1 MLCLIDME
9 IVLASKNKNKIREM
23 QQLVNE
29 LCEREIKILSLEDIG
44 YEGDI
49 IEDGS
54 TFKENAAIKASVPAM
69 LGYYGI
75 ADDSGLTVDYLNG
88 APGIYSARYSGEGA
102 TDASNNEKLMAEMQ
116 GVPYENRDAAYVC
129 AIAFAAP
136 KEKQLDEGDKELSEF
151 ATKHSNKEITVR
163 AFDGECRGVLLD
175 YYRGN
180 GGFGYD
186 PMFYVKEF
194 DKTFAETTAEEKNSI
209 SHRGK
214 ALRAFAAWLNNL
226 EK

>member
-1 MLCLIDME
+1 MIDME
-9 IVLASKNKNKIREM
+9 IVLASKNKNKIKEM

-44 YEGDI
+44 FDGDI
-49 IEDGS
+49 VEDGNS
-54 TFKENAAIKASVPAM
+54 FEENAAIKASVPAM
-69 LGYYGI
+69 MGYYGI
-75 ADDSGLTVDYLNG
+75 ADDSGLTVDHLNG

-102 TDASNNEKLMAEMQ
+102 TDESNNEKLMAEMQ
-116 GVPYENRDAAYVC
+116 GVPYEKRGSAYVC

-136 KEKQLDEGDKELSEF
+136 KEMQLDEGDKELSEF
-151 ATKHSNKEITVR
+151 ATKHSDKEITVR
-163 AFDGECRGVLLD
+163 AFNGECRGVLLD
-175 YYRGN
+175 YYQGT

-194 DKTFAETTAEEKNSI
+194 DKTFAETTSEEKNSI

>member
-9 IVLASKNKNKIREM
+9 IVLASKNKNKIKEM

-44 YEGDI
+44 FEGDI
-49 IEDGS
+49 VEDGTS
-54 TFKENAAIKASVPAM
+54 FEENAAIKASVPAM

-75 ADDSGLTVDYLNG
+75 ADDSGITVDYLGG

-102 TDASNNEKLMAEMQ
+102 TDESNNEKLMAEME
-116 GVPYENRDAAYVC
+116 GVPYEKRGSAYVC
-129 AIAFAAP
+129 AIAFASP
-136 KEKQLDEGDKELSEF
+136 KEKALDEGNMILSEF
-151 ATKHSNKEITVR
+151 ATKHSNKEIVVSSFT
-163 AFDGECRGVLLD
+163 GECRGVLLD
-175 YYRGN
+175 YYQGN

-194 DKTFAETTAEEKNSI
+194 DKTFAETTSEEKNSI

-214 ALRAFAAWLNNL
+214 ALRAFASWLNNL

>member
-9 IVLASKNKNKIREM
+9 IVLASKNKNKIKEM

-29 LCEREIKILSLEDIG
+29 LCDREIKILSLEDIG
-44 YEGDI
+44 FNGDI
-49 IEDGS
+49 VEDGNS
-54 TFKENAAIKASVPAM
+54 FEENAAIKASVPAM
-69 LGYYGI
+69 MGYYGI
-75 ADDSGLTVDYLNG
+75 ADDSGITVDYLGG

-102 TDASNNEKLMAEMQ
+102 TDESNNEKLMAEMQ
-116 GVPYENRDAAYVC
+116 GVPYEKRGAAYAC
-129 AIAFAAP
+129 AIAFASP
-136 KEKQLDEGDKELSEF
+136 KDKQLDAGDPELSDF
-151 ATKHSNKEITVR
+151 ATKHSNKEITVN
-163 AFDGECRGVLLD
+163 AFKGECRGLLLD
-175 YYRGN
+175 YYQGN

-194 DKTFAETTAEEKNSI
+194 DKTFAETTSEEKNSI

-214 ALRAFAAWLNNL
+214 ALKAFAAWLNNL

>member
-1 MLCLIDME
+1 MHCLIDME
-9 IVLASKNKNKIREM
+9 IVLASKNKNKIKEM

-29 LCEREIKILSLEDIG
+29 LCERDIKILSLEDIG
-44 YEGDI
+44 FEGDI
-49 IEDGS
+49 VEDGTS
-54 TFKENAAIKASVPAM
+54 FEENAAIKASVPAM
-69 LGYYGI
+69 MGYYGI
-75 ADDSGLTVDYLNG
+75 ADDSGITVDYLNG

-102 TDASNNEKLMAEMQ
+102 TDESNNEKLMAEMKD
-116 GVPYENRDAAYVC
+116 VPYEKRGSAYVC

-136 KEKQLDEGDKELSEF
+136 EGMELDEGDKELSEF
-151 ATKHSNKEITVR
+151 ATNHSDKKITVS
-163 AFDGECRGVLLD
+163 AFRGECRGVLLD
-175 YYRGN
+175 YYQGN

-194 DKTFAETTAEEKNSI
+194 DKTFAETTSEEKNSI

-214 ALRAFAAWLNNL
+214 ALRQFAAWLNNL